1 MATQFDATARINVDL
16 GGFRQAANQ
25 ATRAGNDMTR
35 IFRSL
40 HDVLGRV
47 ELVERNMAAELTR
60 TLRVY
65 NQISSAARSYATAI
79 QSLARNETSAAQGA
93 RLMGTAFEQLRRAL
107 ANVQGLSEREAQRI
121 QRTLTLY
128 NQMAQALNTLA
139 RAQQASASIT
149 QRNAQIEAQAAR
161 ERTRAAEAARSLAI
175 EEQRLQIAR
184 QAAATAAQNA
194 ATQQMR
200 AQTQLLR
207 VQQQTAAAQR
217 QATSAQQQQTAA
229 QARATRGVDDFTNSN
244 FGLRDALGD
253 LEGIYR
259 NSIQLLT
266 SIGTAAIGAAISHE
280 TAFSQIERVTQLTG
294 GELENMRHQFE
305 LLAAELPTSFEETA
319 LVAQLASQTGVANEQ
334 LIAFTNTVIRF
345 SVTTGV
351 ASDQATL
358 LFARI
363 MEMRDI
369 PAGDLEN
376 FASTILDLGISSAAT
391 EDEILRLSES
401 IATVTDIFGLTIP
414 ATLGLASAFANL
426 RIRPELARGA
436 LTRIF
441 AQLNSAMM
449 DSGEAAQTLQQ
460 IMGGTQEQLASL
472 LESDPD
478 SFFLRFVQGMSATV
492 DQGGVLR
499 ELLRDLGIN
508 AVRDIDVISRLA
520 NNYDLLA
527 QQVSRARVE
536 FLLGNTL
543 QEQSQT
549 IFETTRVEI
558 DNLRE
563 AFTNLLARAAG
574 PVATALGT
582 IANIMRTVLEAV
594 SSLGPVVPI
603 LGTIATALGLATA
616 GFVAYRI
623 AVAVAWRGVLA
634 YSQAQSQLNSQSF
647 TLTGALNA
655 LAAAQQRQAAAS
667 AQAAAA
673 STQAAAA
680 QAAAAR
686 GITTFN
692 TAAVASRGYITAT
705 VNGMNALATTSAGLR
720 NNFAASTAA
729 MRAQNTILASTAGI
743 TRTAAASTTA
753 LNTASGLYA
762 ATSVRMFNVQQ
773 GLNNAFIA
781 SGAAARGAATATA
794 GAAAATTASA
804 TSMTL
809 AGRAATA
816 LSTSLTFLRAN
827 WLSLLGV
834 AGLLAFT
841 IGGLVTAFGNQNNAM
856 REASVEAVNAVGGL
870 SAYQDALVQDTLAAR
885 EAVGGIDGI
894 AQSLEQSGTAASEA
908 GRVYRLVAIA
918 SDELG
923 GSLRDRTERE
933 LDLIRTQRE
942 AIELAYG
949 NRDAIQAQAEGTGA
963 MADAA
968 REALANLDA
977 LTEQEA
983 AYEAALSGT
992 TLAIGERA
1000 AALVQQQFQEAL
1012 VNSELLESAESYDR
1026 LQAAL
1031 NATNFNINDIVT
1043 GDTQGTIDRIN
1054 DIIDALEE
1062 YQSIAASDN
1071 SGARLEVS
1079 GLVEE
1084 FDRLGLSIDQITEL
1098 GGPTQLLDSFT
1109 FLRGVIEE
1117 NQQAFDEAQRS
1128 ASILTDLGIDPL
1140 NGALGEAEEAADA
1153 AAQAAEAY
1161 QERLDALAE
1170 SYSALI
1176 DPAAAW
1182 RGETEEAIQSVEAF
1196 TQRLREQVEAQQNFA
1211 QNLAVLA
1218 SQGYGALV
1226 EQLQAMG
1233 PEGAAAA
1240 AELVNATEAELAEL
1254 EIIATQ
1260 AGDGYRNALAAS
1272 MDQLSQLD
1280 LGREAAQ
1287 SISSGIVAEL
1297 NRVAA
1302 DGGDLD
1308 LASQRIISILQAI
1321 DGQDIEPEVVLDIL
1335 DAQNSLLEL
1344 ERIIRE
1350 AQESGALDADG
1361 VATLNTILY
1370 ENAMSSLQARI
1381 AEIEAAHE
1389 VDANGEAQL
1398 DPQGY
1403 YEELAQL
1410 EQSVAAAIL
1419 ENLLDVEGDA
1429 GLSPEQYESA
1439 LDLLNGLAD
1448 QTNNNGDLDVEGDA
1462 ELRFEDLYQNPLNEL
1477 FRMSSAATRN
1487 GRLDVY
1493 GDAVLRSDNFRNNQI
1508 PGVVQA
1514 AWNAGAEITRALT
1527 RTVTVSVYYANANNP
1542 PPSSIR
1548 AATGGWIHGPGGP
1561 TGDKIPAQLSDGEF
1575 VVKASSA
1582 KKYAQLVEAIN
1593 SDRGVS
1599 RAIAALQGGGPRMG
1613 GVRNTLAQTA
1623 PRSATRQ
1630 PGVFD
1635 AASIGPT
1642 FNITNQYP
1650 QAEPTSVTINR
1661 SLAYAATISGV

>member
-1 MATQFDATARINVDL
+1 MATQFDATARISVDL

-25 ATRAGNDMTR
+25 ATRAGNEMTR

-47 ELVERNMAAELTR
+47 EVVERSMAGELSR
-60 TLRVY
+60 TLRLY
-65 NQISSAARSYATAI
+65 NQVSQAARSYATAI
-79 QSLARNETSAAQGA
+79 QALARNETGAAQGA
-93 RLMGTAFEQLRRAL
+93 RVMSAAFEQLRRAL
-107 ANVQGLSEREAQRI
+107 ANVQGLSAREAQRI

-128 NQMAQALNTLA
+128 TQMAQVLNTLA
-139 RAQQASASIT
+139 RAQQANANTI
-149 QRNAQIEAQAAR
+149 QRSQQLEQAANR
-161 ERTRAAEAARSLAI
+161 ERTRAAEAARRLAI
-175 EEQRLQIAR
+175 EEGRLQVAR
-184 QAAATAAQNA
+184 QSAATAAQNA
-194 ATQQMR
+194 ATQELR
-200 AQTQLLR
+200 AQAQLIR
-207 VQQQTAAAQR
+207 AQQQLSDARRRDAA
-217 QATSAQQQQTAA
+217 AQQQQQSAH
-229 QARATRGVDDFTNSN
+229 QRAGRSMDDLSNSA

-259 NSIQLLT
+259 NTIQLLT

-280 TAFSQIERVTQLTG
+280 SAFAQIERVTQLTG
-294 GELENMRHQFE
+294 GELEEMRHQFE

-334 LIAFTNTVIRF
+334 LIEFTNTVIRF

-363 MEMRDI
+363 MEMRNI

-426 RIRPELARGA
+426 RVRPELARGA

-441 AQLNSAMM
+441 AQLNAAMR
-449 DSGEAAQTLQQ
+449 DSGVAGETLQQ
-460 IMGGTQEQLASL
+460 VMGGTQEQLQGL
-472 LESDPD
+472 LENDPD
-478 SFFLRFVQGMSATV
+478 SFFLRFVEGMSATV

-499 ELLRDLGIN
+499 ELLADLGIN

-549 IFETTRVEI
+549 IFQTTRVEI

-574 PVATALGT
+574 PVAAALGT
-582 IANIMRTVLEAV
+582 IANVMRTVLEAV
-594 SSLGPVVPI
+594 SALGPVVPI
-603 LGTIATALGLATA
+603 LGALVTALGAATA
-616 GFVAYRI
+616 GFVAYRL
-623 AVAVAWRGVLA
+623 AVALTWRGVIA
-634 YSQAQSQLNSQSF
+634 YTQTQAQLQGQSF

-655 LAAAQQRQAAAS
+655 LAAAQQRNAQASAAA
-667 AQAAAA
+667 AAAA
-673 STQAAAA
+673 SQAAAA

-686 GITTFN
+686 GIATFN
-692 TAAVASRGYITAT
+692 TAAVASRGFITAS
-705 VNGMNALATTSAGLR
+705 VSSMNALSTTAAGLR
-720 NNFAASTAA
+720 ANFAASTAA
-729 MRAQNTILASTAGI
+729 LQSQNAALAATAGI
-743 TRTAAASTTA
+743 TTTAAASTA
-753 LNTASGLYA
+753 NLNRAAGLYA
-762 ATSVRMFNVQQ
+762 ATSVRVFNVQQ
-773 GLNNAFIA
+773 GLNNAYAA
-781 SGAAARGAATATA
+781 STAAARGAATATA

-809 AGRAATA
+809 AGRAATI
-816 LSTSLTFLRAN
+816 LSASLTFLRAN

-834 AGLLAFT
+834 AGLLVFT
-841 IGGLVTAFGNQNNAM
+841 ISGLVTAFGDQNDAM
-856 REASVEAVNAVGGL
+856 RQASVDAISAVGGL
-870 SAYQDALVQDTLAAR
+870 SAYQDALVQDTQAAR
-885 EAVGGIDGI
+885 EAVGGIDAIGD
-894 AQSLEQSGTAASEA
+894 SLEQSGVAATEA
-908 GRVYRLVAIA
+908 GRVYRLVAVA
-918 SDELG
+918 ADELG
-923 GSLRDRTERE
+923 GSLRERTERE

-963 MADAA
+963 MAEAA
-968 REALANLDA
+968 QEALANLDA

-983 AYEAALSGT
+983 AYEAALNGT

-1026 LQAAL
+1026 LQSAL
-1031 NATNFNINDIVT
+1031 AATNFDINDIIT
-1043 GDTQGTIDRIN
+1043 GDTQDTLDRIN
-1054 DIIDALEE
+1054 EIQGILDELG
-1062 YQSIAASDN
+1062 SLAASAGDREADIDELTESLSQFGLTAEDLDEHGVTN
-1071 SGARLEVS
+1071 LSEAFDFLE
-1079 GLVEE
+1079 
-1084 FDRLGLSIDQITEL
+1084 
-1098 GGPTQLLDSFT
+1098 
-1109 FLRGVIEE
+1109 GVITE

-1128 ASILTDLGIDPL
+1128 ASILTELGIDPL
-1140 NGALGEAEEAADA
+1140 NDSLSESDEAAEA
-1153 AAQAAEAY
+1153 AAEAAEAY
-1161 QERLDALAE
+1161 EARLTELTEA
-1170 SYSALI
+1170 YTALI

-1218 SQGYGALV
+1218 SQGYSALV
-1226 EQLQAMG
+1226 EQLRAMG
-1233 PEGAAAA
+1233 PDGAAAA
-1240 AELVNATEAELAEL
+1240 AELVDATEAELQEL
-1254 EIIATQ
+1254 ELIATQ
-1260 AGDGYRNALAAS
+1260 AGEGYVTALAAT
-1272 MDQLSQLD
+1272 MDQLGQLD
-1280 LGREAAQ
+1280 IGREAAQ
-1287 SISSGIVAEL
+1287 SISQSIVEEL

-1302 DGGDLD
+1302 DGGDLE
-1308 LASQRIISILQAI
+1308 LASQRIIQILQAI

-1335 DAQNSLLEL
+1335 GAQNSLLEL
-1344 ERIIRE
+1344 EQIIRT
-1350 AQESGALDADG
+1350 AQESGALDAEG
-1361 VATLNTILY
+1361 AAILNTILY

-1381 AEIEAAHE
+1381 AEIEAEHQ

-1403 YEELAQL
+1403 YEDLAQL

-1419 ENLLDVEGDA
+1419 NNLLDLEGDA
-1429 GLSPEQYESA
+1429 ALNQEQYDSA
-1439 LDLLNGLAD
+1439 LELLEGLAD

-1493 GDAVLRSDNFRNNQI
+1493 GDAVLRSDNFRNNQL
-1508 PGVVQA
+1508 PSVEQA
-1514 AWNAGAEITRALT
+1514 AWNTGAEITRALT

-1542 PPSSIR
+1542 PPSSIY
-1548 AATGGWIHGPGGP
+1548 AASGGWIRGPGGP

-1582 KKYAQLVEAIN
+1582 KKYAKLVEAIN
-1593 SDRGVS
+1593 NDRGVTS
-1599 RAIAALQGGGPRMG
+1599 ALAALQTDGPR
-1613 GVRNTLAQTA
+1613 LAGPGNRLMQNA
-1623 PRSATRQ
+1623 PRSATQQ

-1635 AASIGPT
+1635 RASIGPT

-1650 QAEPTSVTINR
+1650 QAEPTSVSINR